1 MHQTHCVFVGFVL
14 QSFFIGDC
22 GCDFCSKNFCSVHFS
37 FKAFLFLFF
46 FGSEFF
52 VSWVEFDFIEAYT
65 QTL

>member
-1 MHQTHCVFVGFVL
+1 
-14 QSFFIGDC
+14 
-22 GCDFCSKNFCSVHFS
+22 VHFS